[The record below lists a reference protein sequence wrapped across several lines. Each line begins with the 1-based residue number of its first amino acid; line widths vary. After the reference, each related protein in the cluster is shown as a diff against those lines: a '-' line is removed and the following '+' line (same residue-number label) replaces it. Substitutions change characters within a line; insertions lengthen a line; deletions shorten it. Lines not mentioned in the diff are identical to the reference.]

1 MFDIRLLQNVFQ
13 CYFLDKVT
21 QGLAALVKFQ
31 RSRRLLGVCYIVV
44 KVILIFCVQKK
55 NPLILTDI
63 IIFLAIF
70 VKLVRCYFLSFPKGF
85 LVSGGW
91 NWCVSSHLWLVVGYM
106 LLGKTE
112 TNNNK
117 IFCSCLYLKQKKKFW
132 WEESC

>member
-55 NPLILTDI
+55 TPLILTDI

-70 VKLVRCYFLSFPKGF
+70 VKLVSCYFLSFPKGF
-85 LVSGGW
+85 LVSGG
-91 NWCVSSHLWLVVGYM
+91 
-106 LLGKTE
+106 
-112 TNNNK
+112 
-117 IFCSCLYLKQKKKFW
+117 
-132 WEESC
+132 